1 MIASHNSL
9 TYLKPT
15 KWWMRLFNFIA
26 KCQSK
31 TIKEQYED
39 YNVRMFDFRI
49 DFNKNNDI
57 LIKHGLAVYNIST
70 EKLMNI
76 FEYLNNKK
84 GVKYINIVFEC
95 SPEESINLPKWKEE
109 CFKSFC
115 EFIENNYKNIR
126 FIGGDVKYSWY
137 KLYRFKNKHN
147 PTSVSKFASSATK
160 NKFDDLWPWLYAK
173 IHNKESLKEN
183 RNNKYIWLDFVN
195 IQ

>member
-26 KCQSK
+26 KCQNK

-49 DFNKNNDI
+49 DFNKNNNI

-147 PTSVSKFASSATK
+147 PPSISKFASSATK

>member
-1 MIASHNSL
+1 MSSNYAL
-9 TYLKPT
+9 GYLFSVSAAWLAVKVEKFLPAVLLSAAAICCSFGDYQAIIGCACLL
-15 KWWMRLFNFIA
+15 MVSGFLVY
-26 KCQSK
+26 CHESK

-49 DFNKNNDI
+49 DFNKNNNI

-70 EKLMNI
+70 EELMNI

-137 KLYRFKNKHN
+137 KLYRFKNKYGCYR
-147 PTSVSKFASSATK
+147 
-160 NKFDDLWPWLYAK
+160 L
-173 IHNKESLKEN
+173 
-183 RNNKYIWLDFVN
+183 
-195 IQ
+195 